1 MKMESN
7 VEDDDDDGGGRDWP
21 SGQKCNSCKQSADQ
35 GSPIQ
40 PLGTWRSRCDVRWE
54 ITFDCI
60 LSMPITISN
69 ICYTNSATWDILYC
83 QFVLETDFQ
92 DEGSRWIKHLDF
104 ATSVFLSEWKLI
116 SLPPL
121 VCCPWWW
128 QVAPGKELLI
138 PKIAQSASWQLIGSM
153 KSRAMRCAGGEKED
167 GFIRFLR
174 VIQRIQRGHSVLLST
189 VLHIRL
195 PFTLF
200 QKQGQKV
207 PRFHR
212 IVHPSC
218 MSFFKLSRTHCS

>member
-1 MKMESN
+1 MHLYLEEPGRIIFRSGFPNQSTPWQLLGLIKFSYSLRLFLVPYVKLLIEYNQCDKKIETAWVSRKWNNEVGKN
-7 VEDDDDDGGGRDWP
+7 VEDDDDGGGRDWP

-83 QFVLETDFQ
+83 QLVLETDFQ

-121 VCCPWWW
+121 VCCPW
-128 QVAPGKELLI
+128 
-138 PKIAQSASWQLIGSM
+138 
-153 KSRAMRCAGGEKED
+153 
-167 GFIRFLR
+167 
-174 VIQRIQRGHSVLLST
+174 
-189 VLHIRL
+189 
-195 PFTLF
+195 
-200 QKQGQKV
+200 
-207 PRFHR
+207 
-212 IVHPSC
+212 
-218 MSFFKLSRTHCS
+218 

>member
-1 MKMESN
+1 MINMAFMPLYMWEMWDVTPVTHRHTDGGTDGQWESRAVFSLSWIRNTINANVIKKMRLQEYLANETMKMENN
-7 VEDDDDDGGGRDWP
+7 VEDDDDGGGRYWP

-69 ICYTNSATWDILYC
+69 IWYTNSATWDILYC
-83 QFVLETDFQ
+83 QLVLETDFQ

-121 VCCPWWW
+121 VCCPW
-128 QVAPGKELLI
+128 
-138 PKIAQSASWQLIGSM
+138 
-153 KSRAMRCAGGEKED
+153 
-167 GFIRFLR
+167 
-174 VIQRIQRGHSVLLST
+174 
-189 VLHIRL
+189 
-195 PFTLF
+195 
-200 QKQGQKV
+200 
-207 PRFHR
+207 
-212 IVHPSC
+212 
-218 MSFFKLSRTHCS
+218 